1 MVLKVAERPDS
12 EITAG
17 RPNSTLISFSGEA
30 RRTGKVVLISQLRSN
45 SSVKKLHLLSVQLFL
60 KAVKFQQIF

>member
-30 RRTGKVVLISQLRSN
+30 RRTGKVVLISQLRTN
-45 SSVKKLHLLSVQLFL
+45 SSVKILHLLSVYPPTKAITLKQLF
-60 KAVKFQQIF
+60 